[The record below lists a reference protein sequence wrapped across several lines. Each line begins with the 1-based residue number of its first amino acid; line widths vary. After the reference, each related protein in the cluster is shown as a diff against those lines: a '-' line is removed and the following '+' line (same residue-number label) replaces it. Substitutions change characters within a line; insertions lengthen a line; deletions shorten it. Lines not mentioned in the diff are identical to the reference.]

1 MSGGRGAGRCANDA
15 RSEDHGPLDITV
27 LMGGPSAE
35 REVSVMSG
43 TAIADALERRGHS
56 VTRADIRPEDTSALD
71 RQGADLVFIALHG
84 EFGESGE
91 VQQLCE
97 ERSLP
102 YTGSGPRASQ
112 LAMDKAASKQI
123 LKRAGLHTPDWMI
136 IESFHTHDQFNDWL
150 KEIPP
155 PVVIKPVDGGSS
167 IDITIARDDAA
178 RDAAIEAVID
188 KYGRTMLE
196 RFVAGRELTVGILG
210 ERPLPLMEIIPAREF
225 YDYVAKYSDGAGT
238 EYVFDHG
245 LDAAV
250 VRQAQDAALLAHNSL
265 GCRDLS
271 RVDLILDDA
280 GRLQVLEVNTI
291 PGFTGHSLVP
301 MAAARAGISFEELVD
316 RLARM
321 AMNRQRTAADLT

>member
-1 MSGGRGAGRCANDA
+1 MEDGGGAGQR
-15 RSEDHGPLDITV
+15 EDGPRREGHRPLDITV

-43 TAIADALERRGHS
+43 TAVADALERRGHR
-56 VTRADIRPEDTSALD
+56 VTRADICPEDTSALD
-71 RQGADLVFIALHG
+71 RQGADLVFITLHG
-84 EFGESGE
+84 QFGESGE

-97 ERSLP
+97 DRGLR
-102 YTGSGPRASQ
+102 YTGSGPKASQ
-112 LAMDKAASKQI
+112 LAMDKAAAKQI

-136 IESFHTHDQFNDWL
+136 IEGFHTHDQFEGWL

-167 IDITIARDDAA
+167 IDITIARDAAA

-196 RFVAGRELTVGILG
+196 RFVKGRELTVGILA

-225 YDYVAKYSDGAGT
+225 YDYAAKYADDAGT
-238 EYVFDHG
+238 EYIFEHG
-245 LDAAV
+245 LDAAI
-250 VRQAQDAALLAHNSL
+250 VREAQQAALLAHSSL

-271 RVDLILDDA
+271 RVDFILDGA

-301 MAAARAGISFEELVD
+301 MAAARAGIDFEELVD

-321 AMNRQRTAADLT
+321 AMNRQDLAADPT